1 MATNGRAPHEP
12 VPGENEIIKR
22 LSAYTNPE
30 VTKELYDFG
39 TQLLGER
46 RDRTNWIDTKAGAFA
61 GFAGALIV
69 IIVSTFPGWKDLA
82 KEWAGAP
89 IFLFLGLIALLVAA
103 VFAIQALRARR
114 FQELEEKDL
123 WFAKEYFDYPDQLR
137 RYYLIGMYR
146 SVVSHDIN
154 NAKKAN
160 MLILSE
166 HLVVAG
172 AFLLAVPLLWETWH
186 LGVGS
191 QLSLLLGYV
200 PLGWRF

>member
-1 MATNGRAPHEP
+1 MANNGVASQEI
-12 VPGENEIIKR
+12 VPGENEVIKR
-22 LSAYTNPE
+22 LSAYTDPE

-39 TQLLGER
+39 SQLLGER
-46 RDRTNWIDTKAGAFA
+46 RDRTNWIDTKSGAFA

-69 IIVSTFPGWKDLA
+69 IIVSTFSGWKELA

-89 IFLFLGLIALLVAA
+89 IFLFLGLIALLLAA
-103 VFAIQALRARR
+103 LCAIQALRARR

-154 NAKKAN
+154 NEKKAWW
-160 MLILSE
+160 LILAE
-166 HLVVAG
+166 RATVAG
-172 AFLLAVPLLWETWH
+172 AFLLATPLLWESWH
-186 LGVGS
+186 LGVGH
-191 QLSLLLGYV
+191 QLFLLCRS
-200 PLGWRF
+200 PFGWWF